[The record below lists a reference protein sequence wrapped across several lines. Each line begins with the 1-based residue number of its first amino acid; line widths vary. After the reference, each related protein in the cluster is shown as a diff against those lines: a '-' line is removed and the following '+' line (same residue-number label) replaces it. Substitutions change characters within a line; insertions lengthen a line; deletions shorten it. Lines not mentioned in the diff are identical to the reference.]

1 MCLGR
6 DGHVVKTARCKS
18 KPSQHARCRTTCWL
32 TMLPRREPRSRQMQ
46 TREGHTW
53 GFVLLVHFAVQR
65 QQLSIAP
72 VTQLQQ
78 GVLIN
83 CFTGFLVIQCN
94 LQASHVHLAHQLTPI
109 GICSACYEQH
119 VLWQLLT
126 EQVLVSAHLIQVSL
140 YQEQWSSPKY
150 CTEHTAAGMA

>member
-1 MCLGR
+1 MHSAACWMDRSQYSTMCLGR

-18 KPSQHARCRTTCWL
+18 KPSQHARCCTTCWL
-32 TMLPRREPRSRQMQ
+32 TMLQRRKPGSRQMQ
-46 TREGHTW
+46 TRKGHTS
-53 GFVLLVHFAVQR
+53 GFVLLV
-65 QQLSIAP
+65 
-72 VTQLQQ
+72 QQ

-94 LQASHVHLAHQLTPI
+94 LQASHVHLAHQFTPI
-109 GICSACYEQH
+109 GICSACYEQY